1 VERERVKL
9 DTSRQQKTS
18 RFIVGARFTKP
29 LWPRKWVPTGFSGSH
44 RKWVPVRWEVAI
56 DIFVD
61 EMAIDIS
68 VDEIIEMGGQGGPK
82 DGDQTY

>member
-1 VERERVKL
+1 
-9 DTSRQQKTS
+9 
-18 RFIVGARFTKP
+18 
-29 LWPRKWVPTGFSGSH
+29 VPTGFSGSH

>member
-1 VERERVKL
+1 
-9 DTSRQQKTS
+9 
-18 RFIVGARFTKP
+18 
-29 LWPRKWVPTGFSGSH
+29 
-44 RKWVPVRWEVAI
+44 VPVRWEVAI

-68 VDEIIEMGGQGGPK
+68 VDEIIEMGGQGGRK